1 MEEAIRLEP
10 GVLAIYLVAEKDKL
24 NSVRLSRSTPAGL
37 RIWRISNSAFQ
48 KTRRDHLADDRAME
62 IKEPCPCSSAQSPVK
77 SQPLGQSE
85 RRVRVVVFIIKEE
98 VT

>member
-62 IKEPCPCSSAQSPVK
+62 IEIK
-77 SQPLGQSE
+77 SQPLGQTE
-85 RRVRVVVFIIKEE
+85 RRVRIVVFISRKK
-98 VT
+98 